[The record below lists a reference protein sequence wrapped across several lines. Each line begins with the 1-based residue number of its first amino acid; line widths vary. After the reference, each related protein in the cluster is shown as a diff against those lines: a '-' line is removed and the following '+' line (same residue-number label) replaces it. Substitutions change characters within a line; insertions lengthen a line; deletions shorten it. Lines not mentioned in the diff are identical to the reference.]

1 MSQLRIYILYK
12 AYLIGLGL
20 FLFAVAIVF
29 KLVRIQSSP
38 KKKEYEKFAQET
50 TIRINPIK
58 ARRGNVYDINGNLL
72 ATSIMRYDIRVDL
85 KTISEK
91 LFKANI
97 NTLCD
102 SLGYLFK
109 KSQFY
114 FYQILQHERRHNNRY
129 FLLARGLD
137 YPEFKALRQF
147 PIFNKGQIRGGFIVE
162 RRTLRIHPLENIGK
176 RTMGYDDHRGKAGL
190 EGAFGEFLRGQDGK
204 RLEQRISSK
213 VWKPLNSWNEIE
225 PEDGKDIYTTIDI
238 TLQDV
243 VYNALL
249 EQLIASDAAHG
260 CAVLMDVKSGEIHAM
275 VNLKKTRPNT
285 YEDLRNFAVWEAS
298 EPGSTFK
305 TMALF
310 AVLEDQKI
318 DINTLVNT
326 GNGVLVFKGRRI
338 RDSYHDGYG
347 TIDIKRILEVSSNV
361 GMAKLIYENYK
372 DRPKQFTRRLHD
384 WGLDQKL
391 RLDIAGEGM
400 PFIPRPG
407 EKYWSH
413 LTLPWMSLG
422 YNLKLTPL
430 QILSFYNAIANDGKL
445 VKPLFI
451 KEIRYQGQNVKT
463 YEPVTLKASI
473 ASEASL
479 KKIQTML
486 KGVVKNGTAKKIYH
500 PEYPYAGKTG
510 TTQLEYW
517 IKGQPLTYNSSFVGY
532 FPATSPKYSC
542 IVVIAKPKKGY
553 YGSEIAAPVFDRIAQ
568 AIYPKTLRRVTSR
581 RSHAGL
587 FKAMCRT
594 KKFSI
599 AADQSH
605 MPNVT
610 GIPGKEVI
618 PALENRGLI
627 VRYQGLGKVIDQ
639 SIPKGALFRR
649 GQTILL
655 TLEE

>member
-1 MSQLRIYILYK
+1 MSQPRRYILYK

-20 FLFAVAIVF
+20 FLFALAIAF
-29 KLVRIQSSP
+29 KLLRIQTSP

-50 TIRINPIK
+50 TICINPIK

-72 ATSIMRYDIRVDL
+72 ATSIARYDIRVDL
-85 KTISEK
+85 KAIPER

-97 NTLCD
+97 NALCD
-102 SLGYLFK
+102 SLGGLFK
-109 KSQFY
+109 KPQSY
-114 FYQILQHERRHNNRY
+114 FYQILQHERQHNNRY
-129 FLLARGLD
+129 FLLAKGLD
-137 YPEFKALRQF
+137 YPEFKVLRQF
-147 PIFNKGQIRGGFIVE
+147 PIFNRGQIRGGFIVE
-162 RRTLRIHPLENIGK
+162 RRTLRIHPLENIGN
-176 RTMGYDDHRGKAGL
+176 RTIGYDDQRGKAGL
-190 EGAFGEFLRGQDGK
+190 EGAFGEFLRGQDGQ
-204 RLEQRISSK
+204 RLEQRISAK
-213 VWKPLNSWNEIE
+213 VWKPLNNWNEIE
-225 PEDGKDIYTTIDI
+225 PEDGKDLYATIDI

-243 VYNALL
+243 VYNALV

-260 CAVLMDVKSGEIHAM
+260 CAVLMEVKSGEIHAM
-275 VNLKKTRPNT
+275 VNLKKMRLNI
-285 YEDLRNFAVWEAS
+285 YEDLRNFAAWEAS

-305 TMALF
+305 TMALLV
-310 AVLEDQKI
+310 ALEDQKI
-318 DINTLVNT
+318 DTNTLVNT
-326 GNGVLVFKGRRI
+326 GNGVFVFKGRRI
-338 RDSYHDGYG
+338 LDSHHDGYG
-347 TIDIKRILEVSSNV
+347 TIDIKRVLEISSNV

-372 DRPKQFTRRLHD
+372 DQPKQFICRLHD

-391 RLDIAGEGM
+391 RLDIPGEGI

-407 EKYWSH
+407 EKYWNN
-413 LTLPWMSLG
+413 LTLSWMAFG

-430 QILSFYNAIANDGKL
+430 QILTFYNAIANDGKL

-451 KEIRYQGQNVKT
+451 KEIRYQGQSIKT

-500 PEYPYAGKTG
+500 PDYPYAGKTG
-510 TTQLEYW
+510 TAQLEYW
-517 IKGQPLTYNSSFVGY
+517 IKGRPLTYNSSFVGY
-532 FPATSPKYSC
+532 FPATSPQYSC

-553 YGSEIAAPVFDRIAQ
+553 YGSDIAAPVFDRIAQ
-568 AIYPKTLRRVTSR
+568 AIYPKILRRVASR

-587 FKAMCRT
+587 FKSICRT
-594 KKFSI
+594 KNFPI
-599 AADQSH
+599 ITDQIH

-610 GIPGKEVI
+610 GISGKEVI

-639 SIPKGALFRR
+639 SIPEGALFRR